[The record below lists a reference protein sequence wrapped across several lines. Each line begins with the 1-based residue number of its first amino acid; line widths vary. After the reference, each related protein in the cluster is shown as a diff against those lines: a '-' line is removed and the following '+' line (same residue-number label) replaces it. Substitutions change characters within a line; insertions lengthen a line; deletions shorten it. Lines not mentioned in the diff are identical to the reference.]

1 MLDTGCYVT
10 AVNTNKNVQRY
21 WHSAGGGIIYLL
33 YMNGDGERK
42 KGEKKS
48 CKYIEYCPV

>member
-1 MLDTGCYVT
+1 MLGTGCYVT

-21 WHSAGGGIIYLL
+21 WHSAGGVIIYLL

-42 KGEKKS
+42 KGGRKS
-48 CKYIEYCPV
+48 LVNT